1 MKLVTK
7 LGSPVRPSARKGAK
21 TASAS
26 ERRQPAGSSEGGALP
41 AVPWR
46 ALNSAEPAISAANWA
61 MPAGRRH
68 SARPCAARASGSA
81 ARPSRPR

>member
-7 LGSPVRPSARKGAK
+7 PGSPASSSARKGVK

-26 ERRQPAGSSEGGALP
+26 ERRQPAGSGDGGAP
-41 AVPWR
+41 TAPIPWR

-61 MPAGRRH
+61 MPALP
-68 SARPCAARASGSA
+68 AP
-81 ARPSRPR
+81 